1 MRRLGEAIE
10 PAALARLEKEVED
23 EIAAA
28 FAFAEASPF
37 PEPEELLRDVFKEDQ
52 HDEQIAGCRSRIA
65 DYQWESTI

>member
-1 MRRLGEAIE
+1 
-10 PAALARLEKEVED
+10 VEE

-52 HDEQIAGCRSRIA
+52 DDEQIADCRLYTA
-65 DYQWESTI
+65 DRQWESPI